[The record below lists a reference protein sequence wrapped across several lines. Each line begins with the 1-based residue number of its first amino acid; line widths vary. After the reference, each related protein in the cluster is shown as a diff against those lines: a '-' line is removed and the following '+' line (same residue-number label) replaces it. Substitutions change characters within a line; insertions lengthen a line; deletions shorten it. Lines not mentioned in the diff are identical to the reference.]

1 MLRRTLSWVV
11 VAVSG
16 LGVSSAVRADP
27 VVSAA
32 APSSPSLWRHLELEF
47 PVFKPLSFSFNAN
60 AVPGFEALRL
70 PTFRSESV
78 WFQSGSL
85 SLRSFSRVSP
95 TTELECSFACQPVLE
110 RTLGAEGHLEL
121 GAAGRSIPATYLYL
135 RGQTTQS
142 MPMLSGTRGP
152 QKFGFLSAG
161 LSGLLDF

>member
-27 VVSAA
+27 VVA
-32 APSSPSLWRHLELEF
+32 APAPNPSLWRHLELEF
-47 PVFKPLSFSFNAN
+47 PVFKPLSFSFNPN

-78 WFQSGSL
+78 WFQSGRL
-85 SLRSFSRVSP
+85 SLRSFSQVSP

-135 RGQTTQS
+135 RGQTTQA
-142 MPMLSGTRGP
+142 MPIVSGTRGP
-152 QKFGFLSAG
+152 QKFGLVSAG